1 LRKFSPCG
9 KFLIAFSSDQSSL
22 EIYEFKGASAAGD
35 LIGENWTDE
44 VVPNVNRDKAYE
56 IRSKIFDKLFKLKH
70 VVNMDGSEKQLNRE
84 CSLFC
89 NDGKHVIVG
98 AAILISDD
106 QRPHFYELY
115 TNNEFI
121 STTANCPLEDYT
133 LYIIDLIE
141 GRITDSI
148 EFKND
153 KIILSHNQG
162 LYLYNDTLAV
172 LSIQHQTI
180 HVYHILEGSFMHV
193 RQIGRFCCDEEQFL
207 YSSTSGNISRAFRE
221 PTINSLK
228 HRILVHLFNQA
239 KARYIEG
246 DRVALRKFYQ
256 NFDQFLGLRM
266 WKMQLLDE
274 DHLLIKYSDEAVVT
288 LKVHEPNSHA
298 SFFVIYNIWE
308 KKILAV
314 HSNISDE
321 LLYLFENFTDN
332 FRNSKLSFNSQWTCS
347 PSNNIYAN
355 LLHQRFKQTIISAKG
370 GGNIEA
376 TKRINAQLPISAQSY
391 SSSPYLDLSLFSYD
405 DKWVS
410 IMERP
415 KAASE
420 FPIRF
425 FARDSG
431 LLRFRIH
438 AVQKQGLP
446 GRRLVA
452 FCFHPSQPFAISVQ
466 RINTDYIVNFHL
478 WNSNVKVK

>member
-1 LRKFSPCG
+1 
-9 KFLIAFSSDQSSL
+9 
-22 EIYEFKGASAAGD
+22 
-35 LIGENWTDE
+35 
-44 VVPNVNRDKAYE
+44 
-56 IRSKIFDKLFKLKH
+56 
-70 VVNMDGSEKQLNRE
+70 MDGSEKQLNRE

-89 NDGKHVIVG
+89 NDGKHVIIG

-162 LYLYNDTLAV
+162 IYLYNDTLAV

-207 YSSTSGNISRAFRE
+207 YTSTSGNNSRAFRE

-239 KARYIEG
+239 KARFNEG

-266 WKMQLLDE
+266 WKMQLIDE

-288 LKVHEPNSHA
+288 LKV
-298 SFFVIYNIWE
+298 I
-308 KKILAV
+308 K
-314 HSNISDE
+314 
-321 LLYLFENFTDN
+321 T
-332 FRNSKLSFNSQWTCS
+332 
-347 PSNNIYAN
+347 NN
-355 LLHQRFKQTIISAKG
+355 
-370 GGNIEA
+370 
-376 TKRINAQLPISAQSY
+376 
-391 SSSPYLDLSLFSYD
+391 
-405 DKWVS
+405 
-410 IMERP
+410 
-415 KAASE
+415 
-420 FPIRF
+420 
-425 FARDSG
+425 
-431 LLRFRIH
+431 
-438 AVQKQGLP
+438 
-446 GRRLVA
+446 
-452 FCFHPSQPFAISVQ
+452 
-466 RINTDYIVNFHL
+466 
-478 WNSNVKVK
+478 